1 MVSYKGYRA
10 KVEFDFSAGVFH
22 GRVMNTRDVIF
33 FEGTS
38 VDELTR
44 EFRLSIDDYL
54 AMCTQRGEAPDG
66 PSI

>member
-10 KVEFDFSAGVFH
+10 KVGFDDREEVFH
-22 GRVMNTRDVIF
+22 GRVTNTRDVIF

-38 VDELTR
+38 MGELSR
-44 EFRLSIDDYL
+44 EFRFSIDDYL
-54 AMCTQRGEAPDG
+54 AMCAQRDEAPDS